1 MKKRPEISS
10 FYAIVPKIMIIGYN
24 FPEIWCITDVIIFQF
39 GLFFTQTAGKFQKN
53 GKSLRYHHFMQVN
66 QNDVDRLYWS

>member
-24 FPEIWCITDVIIFQF
+24 VPEIWCMTDVIIFQF
-39 GLFFTQTAGKFQKN
+39 GLFFTLTAGKFQKN
-53 GKSLRYHHFMQVN
+53 KKSLEISSFYASEPK
-66 QNDVDRLYWS
+66 WCW